1 MSAQDDGGGPGSGRS
16 ARGNEV
22 FGHPLDAAQHFFSES
37 DPHSASR
44 SNSNSLGNAPSLQTW
59 GNNALNAQQS
69 EVSLMAQG
77 PGRPGQ
83 PAGGQRPIF
92 GGGSPVF
99 AQMPS
104 YTPVTRGP
112 ELRPQPPQP
121 QPAYTPYNP
130 GPAPAQPSQYA
141 GSGLSYPSP
150 QAPSPLNYPSS
161 QPAAPSYQSPAPGSA
176 PSYQN
181 AQPQPA
187 PSYQSFQPAAP
198 SQQADFATQAYRPA
212 NQPVR
217 PQSFQNAEHP
227 GAQGYP
233 ASSYNGAQAYP
244 SQPFG
249 NQNYADAS
257 FPEPG
262 SGDAS
267 FPELSFD
274 QNFTDQNFGNQNFA
288 KANFADASFPES
300 QGFDASF
307 PDTSFPSAH
316 GFAQQEPATDYGR
329 GGQADQGFD
338 SFHNE
343 PSQDYGQVPQS
354 DPRRQ
359 LQAFDAIYDQP
370 PQISLGSTEPS
381 RRPAQDFYEGE
392 RLDADF
398 LDEGQ
403 AIPAPGARAKSGM
416 TFKGR
421 SAFMVGSALLGAIA
435 LGGAL
440 AFAYKQSGG
449 GLGSDQPPL
458 VTADSRPV
466 KELPDDPG
474 GKDFPHK
481 NKLIYDRLQNGDE
494 PESERLV
501 PRQENVAV
509 PALPPSPDSGGMP
522 ASVATTD
529 LATPTTQAVG
539 GAEPVAVAS
548 ADDSMPD
555 GGPRKV
561 KTMVVRPDGTMAEPP
576 ADAAAAEAPA
586 APEAAPPAAPDAQ
599 LAAAAPAAAEPQE
612 VASLQAPPAP
622 APKPKPAAK
631 PAVQTAAAT
640 PAATPAAAAG
650 PTKYVVQVGS
660 KKNQTDALAS
670 FADMQQKYPTLLA
683 SYRPMVQKADLGTK
697 GTWYRL
703 RIGPIADKTTAT
715 KLCGQLKSQGLP
727 DCLVMAQ

>member
-22 FGHPLDAAQHFFSES
+22 SGHPLDAAQHFFSQS
-37 DPHSASR
+37 DPQTASR
-44 SNSNSLGNAPSLQTW
+44 SNSNSVGNAPSLQTW
-59 GNNALNAQQS
+59 GNNALNTQQS

-112 ELRPQPPQP
+112 ELRPQAPQP
-121 QPAYTPYNP
+121 QPAYTPYDP
-130 GPAPAQPSQYA
+130 GPAPTQQSQQTA
-141 GSGLSYPSP
+141 SGLSYPSP
-150 QAPSPLNYPSS
+150 QAPSPLSYPSQHPS
-161 QPAAPSYQSPAPGSA
+161 AAPSYQSPYPGAA

-181 AQPQPA
+181 AQPQAA
-187 PSYQSFQPAAP
+187 PSYQNFQPAMP
-198 SQQADFATQAYRPA
+198 SQQPDYASSGYQTA

-217 PQSFQNAEHP
+217 PQSFQSAEHA

-233 ASSYNGAQAYP
+233 AASYNGAQGYP
-244 SQPFG
+244 GQNFG

-257 FPEPG
+257 YPEPG

-267 FPELSFD
+267 FPEFNFD

-288 KANFADASFPES
+288 KANFADASFPEL

-316 GFAQQEPATDYGR
+316 GFAQQEPATDYGHDA
-329 GGQADQGFD
+329 QTDQGFD
-338 SFHNE
+338 SFHSE

-449 GLGSDQPPL
+449 GLGSEQPPL

-509 PALPPSPDSGGMP
+509 PALPPSPESAGMP

-576 ADAAAAEAPA
+576 AEAAAPNA
-586 APEAAPPAAPDAQ
+586 AAPDAQ
-599 LAAAAPAAAEPQE
+599 LASAAPPAAEEPQE
-612 VASLQAPPAP
+612 VASLQAPPTP

-631 PAVQTAAAT
+631 PAVQTA
-640 PAATPAAAAG
+640 AATPAAAAG

-683 SYRPMVQKADLGTK
+683 NYRPMVQKADLGNK

-703 RIGPIADKTTAT
+703 RIGPIADKTAAT

-727 DCLVMAQ
+727 DCLVMTQ

>member
-16 ARGNEV
+16 TRENEV
-22 FGHPLDAAQHFFSES
+22 FGHPLDAAQHFFSQS

-77 PGRPGQ
+77 AGRPGQ

-112 ELRPQPPQP
+112 ELRPQAPQP
-121 QPAYTPYNP
+121 QPAYTQYNP

-150 QAPSPLNYPSS
+150 QAPSPLNYASL
-161 QPAAPSYQSPAPGSA
+161 QPAAPSYQSPAPGAA

-187 PSYQSFQPAAP
+187 PSYQAFQPAAP
-198 SQQADFATQAYRPA
+198 SQQADFATQAYHPA

-267 FPELSFD
+267 FPESSFD

-329 GGQADQGFD
+329 GAQADQGFD
-338 SFHNE
+338 SFHSE

-548 ADDSMPD
+548 ADNSMPD

-561 KTMVVRPDGTMAEPP
+561 KTMVVRPDGTMADPP
-576 ADAAAAEAPA
+576 AGAAAAEAPA

-612 VASLQAPPAP
+612 VASLQAPAAP

>member
-1 MSAQDDGGGPGSGRS
+1 M
-16 ARGNEV
+16 
-22 FGHPLDAAQHFFSES
+22 
-37 DPHSASR
+37 
-44 SNSNSLGNAPSLQTW
+44 
-59 GNNALNAQQS
+59 
-69 EVSLMAQG
+69 
-77 PGRPGQ
+77 
-83 PAGGQRPIF
+83 
-92 GGGSPVF
+92 
-99 AQMPS
+99 
-104 YTPVTRGP
+104 
-112 ELRPQPPQP
+112 
-121 QPAYTPYNP
+121 
-130 GPAPAQPSQYA
+130 
-141 GSGLSYPSP
+141 
-150 QAPSPLNYPSS
+150 

-249 NQNYADAS
+249 AQNYADAS

-267 FPELSFD
+267 FPESSFD

-329 GGQADQGFD
+329 GAQADQGFD

-548 ADDSMPD
+548 ADNSMPD

-561 KTMVVRPDGTMAEPP
+561 KTMVVRPDGTMADPP

-612 VASLQAPPAP
+612 VASLQAPAGSRSQAEARRQACRADRCRDACGDAGRRRRPDQICRAGRLEEEPDRRARELRRHAAEISDAARQLSADGAEGRPRHQGNLVPLAHRPDRRQDHRHQALRSAEVARPA
-622 APKPKPAAK
+622 
-631 PAVQTAAAT
+631 
-640 PAATPAAAAG
+640 
-650 PTKYVVQVGS
+650 
-660 KKNQTDALAS
+660 
-670 FADMQQKYPTLLA
+670 
-683 SYRPMVQKADLGTK
+683 
-697 GTWYRL
+697 
-703 RIGPIADKTTAT
+703 
-715 KLCGQLKSQGLP
+715 
-727 DCLVMAQ
+727 

>member
-16 ARGNEV
+16 ARENEV
-22 FGHPLDAAQHFFSES
+22 FGHPLDAAQHFFSQS

-77 PGRPGQ
+77 AGRPGQ

-112 ELRPQPPQP
+112 ELRPQAPQP
-121 QPAYTPYNP
+121 QPAYTQYNP

-150 QAPSPLNYPSS
+150 QAPSPLNYPSL
-161 QPAAPSYQSPAPGSA
+161 QPAAPSYQSPAPGAA

-198 SQQADFATQAYRPA
+198 SQQADFATQAYHPA

-267 FPELSFD
+267 FPESSFD

-329 GGQADQGFD
+329 GAQADQGFD
-338 SFHNE
+338 SFHSE
-343 PSQDYGQVPQS
+343 PAQDYGQVPQS

-612 VASLQAPPAP
+612 VASLQAPAGSRSQAEARRQACRADRRRDACGDAGRRRPDQICRAGRLEEEPDRRARELRRYAAEISDAARQLSADGAEGRPRHQGNLVPLAHRPDRRQDHRHQALRSAEVARPA
-622 APKPKPAAK
+622 
-631 PAVQTAAAT
+631 
-640 PAATPAAAAG
+640 
-650 PTKYVVQVGS
+650 
-660 KKNQTDALAS
+660 
-670 FADMQQKYPTLLA
+670 
-683 SYRPMVQKADLGTK
+683 
-697 GTWYRL
+697 
-703 RIGPIADKTTAT
+703 
-715 KLCGQLKSQGLP
+715 
-727 DCLVMAQ
+727 

>member
-1 MSAQDDGGGPGSGRS
+1 
-16 ARGNEV
+16 
-22 FGHPLDAAQHFFSES
+22 
-37 DPHSASR
+37 
-44 SNSNSLGNAPSLQTW
+44 
-59 GNNALNAQQS
+59 
-69 EVSLMAQG
+69 
-77 PGRPGQ
+77 
-83 PAGGQRPIF
+83 
-92 GGGSPVF
+92 
-99 AQMPS
+99 MPS

-112 ELRPQPPQP
+112 ELRPQAPQP
-121 QPAYTPYNP
+121 QPAHTQYNP

-141 GSGLSYPSP
+141 ASGLSYPSP
-150 QAPSPLNYPSS
+150 QAPSPLNYASL
-161 QPAAPSYQSPAPGSA
+161 QPAAPSYQSPAPGTA
-176 PSYQN
+176 PNYQN

-187 PSYQSFQPAAP
+187 PSYQSFQPEAP
-198 SQQADFATQAYRPA
+198 SQQVDFATQAYHPA

-249 NQNYADAS
+249 NRNYADAS
-257 FPEPG
+257 FPESG

-267 FPELSFD
+267 FPESSFD

-329 GGQADQGFD
+329 GAQADQGFD
-338 SFHNE
+338 SFHSE
-343 PSQDYGQVPQS
+343 PAQDYGQVPQS

-509 PALPPSPDSGGMP
+509 PALPPS
-522 ASVATTD
+522 
-529 LATPTTQAVG
+529 
-539 GAEPVAVAS
+539 
-548 ADDSMPD
+548 
-555 GGPRKV
+555 
-561 KTMVVRPDGTMAEPP
+561 
-576 ADAAAAEAPA
+576 
-586 APEAAPPAAPDAQ
+586 
-599 LAAAAPAAAEPQE
+599 
-612 VASLQAPPAP
+612 
-622 APKPKPAAK
+622 
-631 PAVQTAAAT
+631 
-640 PAATPAAAAG
+640 
-650 PTKYVVQVGS
+650 
-660 KKNQTDALAS
+660 
-670 FADMQQKYPTLLA
+670 
-683 SYRPMVQKADLGTK
+683 
-697 GTWYRL
+697 
-703 RIGPIADKTTAT
+703 
-715 KLCGQLKSQGLP
+715 
-727 DCLVMAQ
+727 